1 MKKLFAAIVLVK
13 DIYCD
18 VARQQFSEEKLD
30 IAARLILNIKGI
42 ISPIIVSRVGVENY
56 QVIHGNFEYHAA
68 MRAREI
74 DPIRG
79 ESIDAYIVNAETEET
94 IQKQIQVFRGHQQ
107 PPEPTMNNSSSES
120 HLESLLKSCLQPVM
134 DRLTAIENR
143 LSIQDVP
150 VEIPAKPVEQA
161 VQQEDV
167 PIDSE
172 AETPSQEI
180 ETPLSENQQ
189 EAIEKV
195 VSEPIHAKEN
205 DALEI
210 PELIPA
216 YLQLINELPWDV
228 LAEKLKQLQINKSIT
243 KAILENR
250 PFKSEKALS
259 SVKGVADKTIE
270 KLQKLQDDISEP
282 TTVETKPNKQAV
294 PPPVQ
299 AESSTTDAFLSK
311 LNQMDKI
318 ELFFK
323 VKRATNL
330 NGNKINQLIDNRPY
344 RALSDIKTV
353 NKKPMEKLRTLLMG

>member
-1 MKKLFAAIVLVK
+1 MKKLFPAIVLVK

-56 QVIHGNFEYHAA
+56 QVIHGDFEYHAA

-134 DRLTAIENR
+134 DKLTHLQPIMDRLTEIENR

-180 ETPLSENQQ
+180 ETPTPLSENQQ
-189 EAIEKV
+189 EDIEKV
-195 VSEPIHAKEN
+195 VPEPIHAKEN
-205 DALEI
+205 VVSEI

-216 YLQLINELPWDV
+216 YLQLINELPSDT
-228 LAEKLKQLQINKSIT
+228 LAEKLKHKQLRINKSVT
-243 KAILENR
+243 KAILENK
-250 PFKSEKALS
+250 PFESEKALS
-259 SVKGVADKTIE
+259 SVKGVGGETIK
-270 KLQKLQDDISEP
+270 KLKILPTLSDSDVSEP
-282 TTVETKPNKQAV
+282 VAVKTKPKKQAV
-294 PPPVQ
+294 PP
-299 AESSTTDAFLSK
+299 
-311 LNQMDKI
+311 
-318 ELFFK
+318 
-323 VKRATNL
+323 
-330 NGNKINQLIDNRPY
+330 
-344 RALSDIKTV
+344 
-353 NKKPMEKLRTLLMG
+353 